1 MGAILKPVP
10 TEINATKSGWKAAMT
25 DDEREAYE
33 LGVSDGKRIAR
44 QEMRQALLDMAA
56 REYRDANLLGNAS
69 GPGSVEAA

>member
-1 MGAILKPVP
+1 
-10 TEINATKSGWKAAMT
+10 MT